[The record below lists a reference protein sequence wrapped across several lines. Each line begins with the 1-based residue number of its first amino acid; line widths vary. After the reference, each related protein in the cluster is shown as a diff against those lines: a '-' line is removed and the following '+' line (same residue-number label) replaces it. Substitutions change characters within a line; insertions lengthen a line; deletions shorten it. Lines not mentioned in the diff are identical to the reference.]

1 MAERPDVIVI
11 GGGAIGCGAAYYL
24 ARQGCHVRLLEA
36 SQIGQ
41 ACSHGNCGFICPSH
55 ALPLTAPGA
64 VRRVMG
70 SMFNR
75 DSALYIK
82 PRFDPALWSW
92 LVRFALR
99 CRQQPMMQV
108 AAARH
113 ALLSSSMKLYRELIA
128 EESLDVEWEDRGLLF
143 VYKSPHEFAAYEKT
157 AELLRREFGI
167 EMVPYEGARLAA
179 LEPALRPELAGGWH
193 CPTDAHLRPDRLMA
207 ALIPVLRARGVEIL
221 EGTTVEGID
230 VAAGQARGVE
240 TSRGKMQCDLIV
252 LATGAESPKLA
263 RLLGFHL
270 PVQPGKG
277 YSITLPRP
285 ERAPQI
291 PLILE
296 ESHVAVTPW
305 LSGLR
310 IGSTMEF
317 TGYDRSINP
326 RRIELF
332 KRAAAEHLVEPAAG
346 PILEE
351 WYGWRPMTYDE
362 LPCIGRAPKVP
373 NVIVAAGH
381 GMIGISSMTATG
393 KLVAELALN
402 QVPHLDPAPY
412 SPRRFAP

>member
-1 MAERPDVIVI
+1 
-11 GGGAIGCGAAYYL
+11 
-24 ARQGCHVRLLEA
+24 
-36 SQIGQ
+36 
-41 ACSHGNCGFICPSH
+41 
-55 ALPLTAPGA
+55 
-64 VRRVMG
+64 
-70 SMFNR
+70 
-75 DSALYIK
+75 
-82 PRFDPALWSW
+82 
-92 LVRFALR
+92 
-99 CRQQPMMQV
+99 
-108 AAARH
+108 
-113 ALLSSSMKLYRELIA
+113 LIA
-128 EESLDVEWEDRGLLF
+128 EESIDVEWEDRGLLF

-157 AELLRREFGI
+157 AELIRREFGI
-167 EMVPYEGARLAA
+167 EMVPYEGARLTA

-230 VAAGQARGVE
+230 VAAGQARGVM

-317 TGYDRSINP
+317 IGYDRSINP

-332 KRAAAEHLVEPAAG
+332 KRAAAEHLVDPADG

-362 LPCIGRAPKVP
+362 LPCIGRAPKVS

-381 GMIGISSMTATG
+381 GMIGITSMTATG
-393 KLVAELALN
+393 KLVAELALDV
-402 QVPHLDPAPY
+402 VPHLDPAPY
-412 SPRRFAP
+412 SPRRFAR

>member
-1 MAERPDVIVI
+1 
-11 GGGAIGCGAAYYL
+11 
-24 ARQGCHVRLLEA
+24 
-36 SQIGQ
+36 
-41 ACSHGNCGFICPSH
+41 
-55 ALPLTAPGA
+55 
-64 VRRVMG
+64 
-70 SMFNR
+70 
-75 DSALYIK
+75 
-82 PRFDPALWSW
+82 
-92 LVRFALR
+92 
-99 CRQQPMMQV
+99 
-108 AAARH
+108 
-113 ALLSSSMKLYRELIA
+113 
-128 EESLDVEWEDRGLLF
+128 
-143 VYKSPHEFAAYEKT
+143 
-157 AELLRREFGI
+157 
-167 EMVPYEGARLAA
+167 MVPYEGARLTA
-179 LEPALRPELAGGWH
+179 LEPALRPELAGAWH

-230 VAAGQARGVE
+230 VAAGQARGVM

-285 ERAPQI
+285 KRAPQI

-317 TGYDRSINP
+317 IGYDRSINP

-332 KRAAAEHLVEPAAG
+332 KRAAAEHLVDPADG

-381 GMIGISSMTATG
+381 GMIGITSMTATG
-393 KLVAELALN
+393 KLAAELALD
-402 QVPHLDPAPY
+402 VAPHLDPEPY
-412 SPRRFAP
+412 SPRRFAR